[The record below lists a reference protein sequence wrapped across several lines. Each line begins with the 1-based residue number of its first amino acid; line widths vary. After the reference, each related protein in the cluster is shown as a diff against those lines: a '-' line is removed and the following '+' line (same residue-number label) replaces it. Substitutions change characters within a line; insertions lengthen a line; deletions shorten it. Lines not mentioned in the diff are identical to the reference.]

1 MDCGGALAYSDQES
15 CAEAVAPLMSRA
27 VRIVVIN
34 AKGGCGKT
42 TVATNL
48 AVAYARQGWRVALV
62 DQDSQ
67 GSATDWAEQ
76 RGTRQPKIE
85 MVPQHGAPL
94 YQTRAWRN
102 RLPQGTQRA
111 VIDAASVV
119 DVRDVNERFREADA
133 FIVPILPSSL
143 DIRAGSKFIAGLLT
157 HRAYRS
163 RPLPIGVVANR
174 VVRNTNAYERL
185 KRFLDC
191 LEVPTLATFADSQL
205 YLRAVEEGAGILD
218 FQHSQ
223 CANAESEQWQALVDW
238 LEANAAKRDGHG
250 AKRETAAAPAVPETI
265 YRPPTPAIASSRP
278 LPTADAA
285 PRRAARAEWQA
296 ATGADRRQG

>member
-1 MDCGGALAYSDQES
+1 
-15 CAEAVAPLMSRA
+15 MSQA

-48 AVAYARQGWRVALV
+48 AVAYARQGWQVALV

-67 GSATDWAEQ
+67 ASATDWAEQ
-76 RGTRQPKIE
+76 RGTRHPKIE
-85 MVPQHGAPL
+85 VVAQHGAPL

-102 RLPQGTQRA
+102 RLPQGTERA

-119 DVRDVNERFREADA
+119 DVRDVNERFREADV
-133 FIVPILPSSL
+133 FLVPILPSSL
-143 DIRAGSKFIAGLLT
+143 DIRAGSKFVAGLLT
-157 HRAYRS
+157 HRAYRN

-191 LEVPTLATFADSQL
+191 LEVPTVATFSDSQL
-205 YLRAVEEGAGILD
+205 YLRAAEEGAGMLD
-218 FQHSQ
+218 FQQ
-223 CANAESEQWQALVDW
+223 PQGTDGEAEQWQALVDW
-238 LEANAAKRDGHG
+238 VETHVQKRKAG
-250 AKRETAAAPAVPETI
+250 AAAAAAASEPAH
-265 YRPPTPAIASSRP
+265 PTPVPAIASSR
-278 LPTADAA
+278 AHQAAEAA
-285 PRRAARAEWQA
+285 PRRLPARADRQA
-296 ATGADRRQG
+296 PMEADRRRG